1 VAWFQANDYHERRQA
16 NVKRTLYLVLLA
28 FILLAIAGCA
38 PGPNNYVNTNIE
50 KGYVPGFWYG
60 LWNGSISPVTFIISI
75 FNSKVQMYEV
85 HNNGGWYNFGF
96 ILGIGIA
103 FGGTAGGAARRRRR

>member
-1 VAWFQANDYHERRQA
+1 MKKVLVA
-16 NVKRTLYLVLLA
+16 
-28 FILLAIAGCA
+28 ILLVIVVLSIAGCA
-38 PGPNNYVNTNIE
+38 PGPNSFTNTNND

-60 LWNGSISPVTFIISI
+60 LWNGMISPVTFIISL

-96 ILGIGIA
+96 ILGISIA
-103 FGGTAGGAARRRRR
+103 FGGSAGGAARRRRSR